1 MILMRDFSFFLMTK
15 SNVFVCCVFVCHGA
29 GSGESDAHR
38 WAEATHA
45 AEGFPRHLKR
55 LQSTSI
61 PSFRP
66 ALFPAFPSCPL
77 TSAPSCYHPSVHSY
91 RLRPHPCLSPP
102 LFCFSE
108 PAHLLPPRYHSLL
121 SLPVTPHGHRMAR
134 LYPTHSHFSFSSSP
148 HVLASERHFPC
159 GFTRWSFSLLIIE
172 GKFWGLFMRR
182 RARSHLFMSGLM
194 MRHYHV
200 QLPSTRYHA
209 RLSFSRR
216 KLFWCWNITEKWTWN
231 DGKDF
236 VVDEGIMIDEL
247 EYIFD

>member
-1 MILMRDFSFFLMTK
+1 MTK
-15 SNVFVCCVFVCHGA
+15 SNVFLLLCSHGA
-29 GSGESDAHR
+29 GSGESDAHC

-61 PSFRP
+61 PSFLP

-91 RLRPHPCLSPP
+91 RHPPPRLSPP

-108 PAHLLPPRYHSLL
+108 LAHLLPPRRHSFL
-121 SLPVTPHGHRMAR
+121 SLPVTLQGHRMAR
-134 LYPTHSHFSFSSSP
+134 LYPPSHSPFSFSSSP
-148 HVLASERHFPC
+148 HVLESERHFPC

-182 RARSHLFMSGLM
+182 RARSHLFSSGLM
-194 MRHYHV
+194 TRHYHV
-200 QLPSTRYHA
+200 QLPSTCYGA
-209 RLSFSRR
+209 KLSFSRR

-231 DGKDF
+231 NGKDF
-236 VVDEGIMIDEL
+236 VVDEGIMIGGIGIHFLLINDL
-247 EYIFD
+247 IVWHGP